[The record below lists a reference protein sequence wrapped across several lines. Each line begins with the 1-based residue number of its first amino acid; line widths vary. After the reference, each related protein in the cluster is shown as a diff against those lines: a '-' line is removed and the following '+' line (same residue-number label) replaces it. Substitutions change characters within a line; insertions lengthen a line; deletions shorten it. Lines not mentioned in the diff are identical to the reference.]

1 MWESFASRPAG
12 FANAT
17 SGSLVLA
24 CVSLLRFWPRK
35 FARSLSSLPSLRWKL
50 FCEAQASIR
59 SRPPKMLVRQSRLD
73 LRMRLVHKLRKHV
86 AVLQPLTVLREAGR
100 VPTGS
105 ATAPRTSSTSDCSP
119 IAPSAVV
126 PTECRR
132 TPAQQLLRRD
142 RGASFVRIELTKATV
157 QLAQHITDKRPNP
170 FSADGSAAPTSR
182 RDVRKQPALIHK

>member
-1 MWESFASRPAG
+1 M
-12 FANAT
+12 
-17 SGSLVLA
+17 LVL
-24 CVSLLRFWPRK
+24 
-35 FARSLSSLPSLRWKL
+35 
-50 FCEAQASIR
+50 
-59 SRPPKMLVRQSRLD
+59 RLD
-73 LRMRLVHKLRKHV
+73 LRMVLVHELRKHV

-142 RGASFVRIELTKATV
+142 RASFVRIELTKATV
-157 QLAQHITDKRPNP
+157 QLAQYITDKRPDPSQRMVRRHQRLGEMYEN
-170 FSADGSAAPTSR
+170 SR
-182 RDVRKQPALIHK
+182 P